1 MARESFKRYVEVG
14 RVVLLLNG
22 ENKNK
27 IAVIAEIIDQN
38 KVRFRTETGGTG
50 ASCAA
55 CTSDVRRC
63 ARSPHEASAT
73 RLASLM
79 NAY

>member
-38 KVRFRTETGGTG
+38 KVRFRQRRVAAVYLFVVRNWAHHG
-50 ASCAA
+50 AL
-55 CTSDVRRC
+55 VRPLRLV
-63 ARSPHEASAT
+63 PHAQQC
-73 RLASLM
+73 L
-79 NAY
+79 